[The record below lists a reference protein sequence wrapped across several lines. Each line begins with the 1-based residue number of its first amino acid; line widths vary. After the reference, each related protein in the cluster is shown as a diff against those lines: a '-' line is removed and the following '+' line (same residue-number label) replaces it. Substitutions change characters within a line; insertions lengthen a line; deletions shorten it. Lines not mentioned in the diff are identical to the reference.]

1 MTALEQLN
9 AYLRRLELR
18 VRLFAASRGAAL
30 VAALAL
36 TLTMVLVWI
45 SNRYAFA
52 QRVVFPLRI
61 LLFVAVAVAI
71 AWILALPLL
80 KVNRRRVTR
89 LAEQRVPAFE
99 ERLLTVAERPD
110 PQNPFTELVAED
122 ALRVAREH
130 QPQELTSTR
139 SLLALFGS
147 AAAIFAVLLWLVTAG
162 PGYWGYGAAL
172 LWTGSANPGKRPLY
186 DIGVQ
191 PGNKTI
197 RRKSDQMI
205 TAQPF
210 GFSAHR
216 VTLHAKYRSALKW
229 EDTGMQPRSDGNGY
243 QFLFAGL
250 SDAVEYYVQA
260 DAAQSKHFTIAVKDL
275 PGVKRVRVALHFP
288 SGLGLKDVVDDPG
301 GDVRAVEGS
310 QADISVL
317 TDRPLE
323 RGVLVLENGSKV
335 ELAHGEGNWLTAHV
349 PIKRDGSYHIAAI
362 DGGETIR
369 ISDDY
374 FIEAKKDE
382 PPSVK
387 ILRPGHDPH
396 VSPIEEVPVTID
408 AADDFGVQNLE
419 LHYSVNG
426 GPEQVVPLLKT
437 KGSKEAEG
445 KTTLY
450 FENFKVVPGDLVSM
464 YATARDA
471 RTTSQSEIIFA
482 QAEPFDYKFMQ
493 SQQMGGMGGM
503 GKINQESNISERQ
516 KQIVAATFNE
526 LRDSNKSRSALVQ
539 DARFLSELEGKLG
552 EQANTLADRM
562 TSRELGSASSEF
574 ENFSKLMTQ
583 ASSEMNDA
591 VEELK
596 PGKWRDALA
605 PEQKALQSLLRAEAL
620 FREIQVA
627 FGQSGAGMGSS
638 GAQRDLARMFDLE
651 LDTSKNQYETG
662 QSGGE
667 SQNNQ
672 QKAID
677 DAFERLKMLAQRQQE
692 LAGQNAQQKPFEQR
706 WEEEQLRRE
715 AEELRQQMQQLAQN
729 SQGQPQSSSSQ
740 QSGSTSS
747 QSGSSQSG
755 SAQSSGQNSRSNN
768 GGRMSQSDQQNRQTA
783 EALRQTMQALQRAE
797 EEMRKAV
804 TDRDATAQQRAANQ
818 LREAQGVLDKML
830 HQQAG
835 NSVGDLA
842 ERAQQIAN
850 AQKEI
855 AELMKQ
861 MYGQSGSNSRA
872 GNPSSSASGRDDS
885 MPEMND
891 PNSFGYGYGFRRR
904 NWRQMM
910 EPTRSATEQEKT
922 VATQK
927 ERLAQELEQLERQM
941 QEEAQSVAGSQ
952 PDASSKL
959 RHALSDAEQKELALR
974 LQKDAEW
981 MRQGYGDRNLGMQD
995 SVTEGLEQLSRDL
1008 NGVQQTLNS
1017 AQQSGKNAQ
1026 NEKAAEA
1033 LAQLRS
1039 LREQLERGGEP
1050 LGRGNQE
1057 QGEQAGERIGQPS
1070 AQPGGQQGRQGDAYN
1085 PRGGGGEIDPRG
1097 VQNAIAELNSLR
1109 GQIDPRDRAL
1119 YGYIDGALGNL
1130 RHLTGAQAGLL
1141 DSRISRDAV
1150 TSIERLEVELNKRA
1164 AAEQAQGART
1174 GAPESSPEK
1183 YRQAVAEYFK
1193 KLSK

>member
-1 MTALEQLN
+1 MTALEQIN

-18 VRLFAASRGAAL
+18 LRLFAASRGTAL
-30 VAALAL
+30 VAGLALAL
-36 TLTMVLVWI
+36 TIVLVAI
-45 SNRYAFA
+45 GNRYAFA
-52 QRVVFPLRI
+52 QGVVFPLRI
-61 LLFVAVAVAI
+61 LLFVALGAAI

-80 KVNRRRVTR
+80 KVNRRRATR

-110 PQNPFTELVAED
+110 AQNPFTELLAED

-130 QPQELTSTR
+130 QPQQVTSTR
-139 SLLALFGS
+139 SLVALFGS
-147 AAAIFAVLLWLVTAG
+147 AAAILAVLLWLATAG

-172 LWTGSANPGKRPLY
+172 LWTGNASPGKRPLY

-205 TAQPF
+205 TAQLF
-210 GFSAHR
+210 GFAAHR

-260 DAAQSKHFTIAVKDL
+260 DAAQSKHFTINVKDL
-275 PGVKRVRVALHFP
+275 PGVKRVRVTLHFP

-310 QADISVL
+310 EADISVL
-317 TDRPLE
+317 TDRPLD

-335 ELAHGEGNWLTAHV
+335 ELAHAEGNWLTARL
-349 PIKRDGSYHIAAI
+349 PIKRDDSYHVAAL
-362 DGGETIR
+362 DGGEAVR

-382 PPSVK
+382 PPTVK

-396 VSPIEEVPVTID
+396 VSPIEEVPVTVN
-408 AADDFGVQNLE
+408 ASDDFGVQNLE

-426 GPEQVVPLLKT
+426 GPEQVVPLLKA
-437 KGSKEAEG
+437 KGTKEAAG
-445 KTTLY
+445 TTTLY
-450 FENFKVVPGDLVSM
+450 FENFKVVPGDLVSL

-471 RTTSQSEIIFA
+471 NTTSHSEIIFA
-482 QAEPFDYKFMQ
+482 QAEPFDFKFTQ

-503 GKINQESNISERQ
+503 GIGNQDSNISERQ
-516 KQIVAATFNE
+516 KQIIAATFNE
-526 LRDSNKSRSALVQ
+526 IKNGSKPRGALEQ
-539 DARFLSELEGKLG
+539 DARFLSELQGKLG
-552 EQANTLADRM
+552 EQATTLADRM
-562 TSRELGSASSEF
+562 ASRELGSANSEF

-583 ASSEMNDA
+583 AASQMNDA
-591 VEELK
+591 VGELK
-596 PGKWRDALA
+596 PGKWNAALS

-620 FREIQVA
+620 FRDIQVA
-627 FGQSGAGMGSS
+627 FGQSGGGMGAG

-692 LAGQNAQQKPFEQR
+692 LAAQNGQQKPFEQR

-729 SQGQPQSSSSQ
+729 SQSQQQSSSSQ
-740 QSGSTSS
+740 QSGSS
-747 QSGSSQSG
+747 
-755 SAQSSGQNSRSNN
+755 SAQAGGQNSRSTT
-768 GGRMSQSDQQNRQTA
+768 GSRMAQSDQQNRQTA
-783 EALRQTMQALQRAE
+783 EALRQTMQAMQRAE

-804 TDRDATAQQRAANQ
+804 TDRDATAQQRAAAQ
-818 LREAQGVLDKML
+818 LREAQRLLDKML

-835 NSVGDLA
+835 DSVSDLA
-842 ERAQQIAN
+842 QRAQEIANGQKQIAE
-850 AQKEI
+850 Q
-855 AELMKQ
+855 MKQ
-861 MYGQSGSNSRA
+861 MYGESESSARGGNSQST
-872 GNPSSSASGRDDS
+872 ASGRDDP

-904 NWRQMM
+904 NWRQLM
-910 EPTRSATEQEKT
+910 EPTRPATEEEK
-922 VATQK
+922 ALAAEK
-927 ERLAQELEQLERQM
+927 EKLAQQLEQLERQM
-941 QEEAQSVAGSQ
+941 QQEAQSVAGSQ
-952 PDASSKL
+952 PDAASKL

-995 SVTEGLEQLSRDL
+995 SVTAGLEQLSRDL
-1008 NGVQQTLNS
+1008 SGVQQRLNS
-1017 AQQSGKNAQ
+1017 AQASGTHGQ
-1026 NEKAAEA
+1026 DDKAAET
-1033 LAQLRS
+1033 LAQLRT
-1039 LREQLERGGEP
+1039 LREQLERGGTQ
-1050 LGRGNQE
+1050 LGRDGQE
-1057 QGEQAGERIGQPS
+1057 QGEQAGQQGGQP
-1070 AQPGGQQGRQGDAYN
+1070 GAYD
-1085 PRGGGGEIDPRG
+1085 PRGGGGARIDARG
-1097 VQNAIAELNSLR
+1097 VQNAITELNGLR
-1109 GQIDPRDRAL
+1109 GQVDPRDRAL
-1119 YGYIDGALGNL
+1119 YGYIDGALWNL

-1141 DSRISRDAV
+1141 DSRISQDAV
-1150 TSIERLEVELNKRA
+1150 TSLERLEVELKKRVTS
-1164 AAEQAQGART
+1164 EQAQGART